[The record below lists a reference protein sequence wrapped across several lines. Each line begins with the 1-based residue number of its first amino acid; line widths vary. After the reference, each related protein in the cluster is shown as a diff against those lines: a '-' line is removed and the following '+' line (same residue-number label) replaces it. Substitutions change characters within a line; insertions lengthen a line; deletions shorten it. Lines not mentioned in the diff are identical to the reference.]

1 MNKAFWGGLC
11 ILFSGGLYLFTN
23 SIAANSPTHFTM
35 YMEFEKE
42 IPQIPEFISIYESYY
57 LLLALNFIIIKSTN
71 AIRSLSISLMASSA
85 IACLIFIIFPG
96 ELGFSRTQN
105 TTGFEAI
112 FSSLHSLDLPYNLF
126 PSLHITFSTISVF
139 AIIDQTKNKFFHA
152 LLIFWL
158 ILISF
163 SVVLVHQHHIF
174 DVITGYI
181 LSWFTIHFVYLKGVK
196 VNLLT
201 K

>member
-1 MNKAFWGGLC
+1 MTKAFWGGLC
-11 ILFSGGLYLFTN
+11 ILFSGGLYLLTN
-23 SIAANSPTHFTM
+23 CMAESSPTHFTM

-42 IPQIPEFISIYESYY
+42 IPQIPEFITIYESYY
-57 LLLALNFIIIKSTN
+57 ILLALNFVIIKLPN
-71 AIRSLSISLMASSA
+71 AIRSLSISLIVSSVIAS
-85 IACLIFIIFPG
+85 IIFIIFPG
-96 ELGFSRTQN
+96 ELGFSRSAN

-112 FSSLHSLDLPYNLF
+112 FSFLHTLDLPYNLY

-139 AIIDQTKNKFFHA
+139 AIINQTKSKLFHA

-174 DVITGYI
+174 DIITGYI
-181 LSWFTIHFVYLKGVK
+181 LSWLTIHFIYLKGVNADN
-196 VNLLT
+196 VT
-201 K
+201 D